1 MKTLQITVSD
11 DMAEAIET
19 RGRGRGFDSSESYV
33 VDLVKADL
41 AHSARARL
49 EALDA
54 HIAEGL
60 RDMEEG
66 RVEDA
71 EVVFARIEASLARA
85 SS

>member
-11 DMAEAIET
+11 DLAEAIEARV
-19 RGRGRGFDSSESYV
+19 RGTGFDSPESYV
-33 VDLVKADL
+33 VDLVKTDL
-41 AHSARARL
+41 GRSDRALL

-60 RDMEEG
+60 RDIEEG

-71 EVVFARIEASLARA
+71 EVVFARIEARLARA

>member
-11 DMAEAIET
+11 DMAKAIET
-19 RGRGRGFDSSESYV
+19 RGRGRGFASSESYV
-33 VDLVKADL
+33 VDLVKNDL
-41 AHSARARL
+41 AHSDRARL

-71 EVVFARIEASLARA
+71 DVVFARIEASLASA
-85 SS
+85 S